1 MFRHTRGMADDI
13 GEEIVALDRLLFSTP
28 ETPLWS
34 SSLHFRCKDATRN
47 NFVEPGIAEMDFA
60 NDDSTCEM
68 SLTNA
73 GRVRIRHLAD
83 DSDAELQVPRFADEV
98 FREVNLARAF
108 RGLPILIEGY
118 EHWEL
123 EDTFRETAQWRKAL
137 QPCPISE

>member
-1 MFRHTRGMADDI
+1 MIRHTRGMADDI

-28 ETPLWS
+28 GTSLWS
-34 SSLHFRCKDATRN
+34 SRLHFRCKDATRN

-60 NDDSTCEM
+60 NDDNTCEM

-73 GRVRIRHLAD
+73 GRMRILHLDD
-83 DSDAELQVPRFADEV
+83 DSVAELQVPRFAYEV
-98 FREVNLARAF
+98 FREVNLERAL

-123 EDTFRETAQWRKAL
+123 EDDDL
-137 QPCPISE
+137 